1 MRLLML
7 SAALC
12 AAAVG
17 GLGAEPP
24 ASARFQGNMV
34 IQRELQKV
42 NSLSGEVVDPSGAP
56 MASAFVEE
64 MDSTWKNTLRSMKT
78 DENGKFVFSET
89 KGQKIY
95 YLQFTVKDFQLMRVP
110 VRVSHRLGRP
120 LKITMQVG
128 V

>member
-1 MRLLML
+1 MRLLVL

-12 AAAVG
+12 AAIVG
-17 GLGAEPP
+17 GLGAQPP
-24 ASARFQGNMV
+24 ASGRFQGNTI
-34 IQRELQKV
+34 IQLELKKV

-56 MASAFVEE
+56 MPSALVEE
-64 MDSTWKNTLRSMKT
+64 MDSTWKRTLRSTKT
-78 DENGKFVFSET
+78 DESGKFILAET

-95 YLQFTVKDFQLMRVP
+95 YLQFTVKDFQLLRAP
-110 VRVSHRLGRP
+110 VRVSHRLGKP